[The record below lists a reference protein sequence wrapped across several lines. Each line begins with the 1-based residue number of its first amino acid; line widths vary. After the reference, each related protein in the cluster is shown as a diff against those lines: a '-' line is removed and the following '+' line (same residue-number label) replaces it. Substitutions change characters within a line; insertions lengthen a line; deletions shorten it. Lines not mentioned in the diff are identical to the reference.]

1 MSAGMRATPAE
12 QVPETDLLK
21 TLLDV
26 SGLLVVV
33 LDEEGRI
40 RRFNRACE
48 ALSGFSEPELLG
60 KTIWSTLIPEDE
72 LPDVRQVHGRLCGN
86 EETKN
91 DYVNHWITR
100 SGEKRLIQWRNAILR
115 DDAGHPLGC
124 VGTGLDV
131 SDRERALKA
140 QWHWEHERH
149 YLLDSLPLLIA
160 HVDPDFRIRFAND
173 GYRQWFGLEPDK
185 LLGEH
190 LVSAVGKSAF
200 ETLLPHFSNALAGQR
215 SVYHGNIAY
224 RHGPPR
230 FIYGTYIPNY
240 EEDGRIDGFYIVT
253 VDLTDQQR
261 LREER
266 DLARREAQSHLLELA
281 HTTRLSA
288 MSEIATGLAHE
299 ISQPLTA
306 IAASAEASL
315 MRLENHPE
323 ATESL
328 KPALE
333 KIADQGQR
341 ARRIIEQL
349 RGFLRKDFED
359 SRDDCDPAALVD
371 QVLLLLESEL
381 CGAQVEVETDIDP
394 AIKALRVNRIQIEQV
409 LFNLVRN
416 AIDAL
421 RDVDGKRRI
430 HIRCRCAPERDA
442 CRVEVS
448 DSGPGVTESDLP
460 RLFHPFY
467 TTKQEGLGQ
476 GLSICRSILDRHGG
490 EIQAEN
496 RAEGGAMFSFTLPL
510 GELKA

>member
-1 MSAGMRATPAE
+1 MSAGMKPTPAE
-12 QVPETDLLK
+12 QVPAKGLLE

-40 RRFNRACE
+40 QRFSRACE
-48 ALSGFSEPELLG
+48 VLSGFSERELLG

-72 LPDVRQVHGRLCGN
+72 LSDVRQVHGRLRDRYEAEN
-86 EETKN
+86 IF
-91 DYVNHWITR
+91 VNHWLTR
-100 SGEKRLIQWRNAILR
+100 SGEKRLIQWCNASLR
-115 DDAGHPLGC
+115 DEAGNTLGY
-124 VGTGLDV
+124 VGTGIDV
-131 SDRERALKA
+131 SERERALNA

-160 HVDPDFRIRFAND
+160 HIDPDFRIRFAND
-173 GYRQWFGLEPDK
+173 GYRQWFGLEPEK

-190 LVSAVGKSAF
+190 LLSVIGEAAF
-200 ETLLPHFSNALAGQR
+200 ETLLPHFKDALAGER
-215 SVYHGNIAY
+215 SIYHGKIAY
-224 RHGPPR
+224 LHGPTR
-230 FIYGTYIPNY
+230 FIHGTYIPNR
-240 EEDGRIDGFYIVT
+240 EEDGQIDGFYIVT

-266 DLARREAQSHLLELA
+266 DRARREARSHLLELA
-281 HTTRLSA
+281 HSTRLSA

-323 ATESL
+323 ATDSL

-333 KIADQGQR
+333 KIAAQGQR

-349 RGFLRKDFED
+349 RNFLRKDLED
-359 SRDDCDPAALVD
+359 SREDHALADLVGHI
-371 QVLLLLESEL
+371 LLLLESEL
-381 CGAQVEVETDIDP
+381 DNARVEVETDIDP
-394 AIKALRVNRIQIEQV
+394 AIGAIRVNRVQIEQV

-416 AIDAL
+416 AVDAL
-421 RDVDGKRRI
+421 EDVDGERRI
-430 HIRCRCAPERDA
+430 LIRCRGVPERNE

-448 DSGPGVTESDLP
+448 DSGPGISESDMP

-467 TTKQEGLGQ
+467 TTKQKGLGQ

-490 EIQAEN
+490 TIQAEN
-496 RAEGGAMFSFTLPL
+496 QAGGGAMFSFTLPL
-510 GELKA
+510 GETVA